1 MATLVIIMDILM
13 VTWFPSALVAVLTL
27 MTLISVID
35 VMALM
40 T

>member
-1 MATLVIIMDILM
+1 MATLVIMDILM
-13 VTWFPSALVAVLTL
+13 VTIFPSALVAVMTL
-27 MTLISVID
+27 ITLISVID

>member
-1 MATLVIIMDILM
+1 MATLVIMDILM